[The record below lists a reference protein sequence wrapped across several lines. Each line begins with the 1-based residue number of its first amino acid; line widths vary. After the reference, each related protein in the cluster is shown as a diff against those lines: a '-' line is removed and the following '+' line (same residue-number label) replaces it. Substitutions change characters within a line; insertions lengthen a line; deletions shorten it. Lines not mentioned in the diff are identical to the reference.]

1 MKPRCLLLLALVSPA
16 ALPAPGIFVHDEPLA
31 PIYHEGWIDLNKNGV
46 KDAYED
52 PALDVEARITDL
64 LGRMT
69 LEEKTAQM
77 VTLYGFPRV
86 LKDEL
91 PTPAWDKAVWKDGI
105 GNIDED
111 MNGNRGVDGHP
122 LTVPKYELPYSL
134 HARAINEVQRFFIER
149 TRLGVPADFT
159 NEGIRGLLHTKATSF
174 PAQLG
179 VAAAFDAE
187 LVRAIGRITGSEA
200 RALGYTNVYSPILDL
215 ARDPRWGRTTET
227 YGEDPFLVATLGMEE
242 VRGIQE
248 QRVVSTPKHF
258 AVYSVPKG
266 GRDGEARTDPQVT
279 WREVETVFLEPF
291 RRAIR
296 DAGALGVMA
305 SYNDYDGIPI
315 EGNRLFLTD
324 LLRREWGFKGY
335 VVSDSDAVEFIH
347 TKHRV
352 APTYADAV
360 RQAVEAGLNVRTT
373 FTPPE
378 VYLNPLRQ
386 LVRAGQLPLATIDA
400 RVRDILR
407 VKYWL
412 GRFEQPYVAEPAAAD
427 RLVRAPDHLAAAAR
441 AARESI
447 VLLKNEGGLLPLA
460 KDRLHTVLVAGP
472 LADDRHAWNSRYAPQ
487 ALDFVTVLDGVR
499 EKLGASCQI
508 RYVKGCSVVDEHFPE
523 SDVLKE
529 PPAGAVKAGIEEAAA
544 AARGADVAVVVV
556 GENDAIS
563 RESASRISLNL
574 AGYQEELVEAIQA
587 TGTPVVLIVAAGR
600 PQSINWAAQHVPA
613 ILELWFPGEE
623 AGHALADV
631 LWGEYN
637 PAGRLP
643 ITFPRSAGQIPL
655 NFPTHPGAQARD
667 AGQVFGPLFPFGFG
681 LSYTTFGYAN
691 LHIRPDRLNVT
702 GLVETV
708 PDSSTVAKA
717 MADRATPATGAKGG
731 IEVACDVT
739 NTGTRAGDE
748 VVQLYLRDDYSSVT
762 TFEKVLRGFARV
774 PLAPGETQ
782 TVHFT
787 LTPDALQLLDRND
800 HWTVEPGRFTVMI
813 GASSEDIRLRGNF
826 VVTRPDGTV
835 PEEDPLPDERT
846 GSP

>member
-1 MKPRCLLLLALVSPA
+1 LVCLSLTVLHLQAAPPAAGIFIRETSPA
-16 ALPAPGIFVHDEPLA
+16 S
-31 PIYHEGWIDLNKNGV
+31 IYRDGWIDLDKNDV
-46 KDAYED
+46 KDPYED
-52 PALDVEARITDL
+52 PALDVETRITDL
-64 LGRMT
+64 LARMT

-91 PTPAWDKAVWKDGI
+91 PTETWKTAFWRDGI
-105 GNIDED
+105 GNIDEH
-111 MNGNRGVDGHP
+111 MNGNTGVDGHP
-122 LTVPKYELPYSL
+122 LTLPKYDLPYSL
-134 HARAINEVQRFFIER
+134 HARALNEVQRFFIEQ

-179 VAAAFDAE
+179 VASAWDAA
-187 LVRAIGRITGSEA
+187 LVREIGRITGREA

-227 YGEDPFLVATLGMEE
+227 YGEDPFLIATLGTEE

-248 QRVVSTPKHF
+248 QRVVSTLKHF

-279 WREVETVFLEPF
+279 WRDVQTIFLEPF
-291 RRAIR
+291 RRAVR

-324 LLRREWGFKGY
+324 ILRREWGFKGY
-335 VVSDSDAVEFIH
+335 VVSDSAAVEFIH
-347 TKHRV
+347 AKHRV

-360 RQAVEAGLNVRTT
+360 RQSVEAGLNIRTN
-373 FTPPE
+373 FTPPQDYAE
-378 VYLNPLRQ
+378 PLRQ
-386 LVRAGQLPLATIDA
+386 LVREGRLSMDVIDA

-412 GRFEQPYVAEPAAAD
+412 GLLDQPYVADPAAAD
-427 RLVRAPDHLAAAAR
+427 RIVRAPEHLAVAGR

-447 VLLKNEGGLLPLA
+447 VLLKNEGGLLPLR
-460 KDRLHTVLVAGP
+460 KDLRTILVAGP
-472 LADDRHAWNSRYAPQ
+472 LADDHNAWRSRYAPQ
-487 ALDFVTVLDGVR
+487 RLDFVTVRDGLR
-499 EKLGASCQI
+499 QKFGSRCEI
-508 RYVKGCSVVDEHFPE
+508 RYVKGCDVVDEHFPE
-523 SDVLKE
+523 SDVDKE
-529 PPAGAVKAGIEEAAA
+529 PPSAQVRAGLEEAAA
-544 AARGADVAVVVV
+544 AAKGADVAIVVV
-556 GENDAIS
+556 GESDAIS

-574 AGYQEELVEAIQA
+574 PGYQEELVEAIQT
-587 TGTPVVLIVAAGR
+587 TGTPVVLVVASGR
-600 PQSINWAAQHVPA
+600 PQSINWPVRHVPA

-623 AGHALADV
+623 GGNAMADV
-631 LWGEYN
+631 LFGDYN

-643 ITFPRSAGQIPL
+643 ITFPRSVGQIPL
-655 NFPTHPGAQARD
+655 NFPAHPGSQARD
-667 AGQVFGPLFPFGFG
+667 SGQVTGPLFPFGFG
-681 LSYTTFGYAN
+681 LSYTSFAYA
-691 LHIRPDRLNVT
+691 
-702 GLVETV
+702 GLKIDPTLQNS
-708 PDSSTVAKA
+708 PGRVA
-717 MADRATPATGAKGG
+717 
-731 IEVACDVT
+731 VSCDVT
-739 NTGTRAGDE
+739 NTGARAGDE

-762 TFEKVLRGFARV
+762 TFEKVLRGFERV
-774 PLAPGETQ
+774 PLAPGETR

-787 LTPDALQLLDRND
+787 LTPEDLQLYDRDN

-826 VVTRPDGTV
+826 VVTRPDGTG
-835 PEEDPLPDERT
+835 PEEDPLPDER
-846 GSP
+846 GDAR